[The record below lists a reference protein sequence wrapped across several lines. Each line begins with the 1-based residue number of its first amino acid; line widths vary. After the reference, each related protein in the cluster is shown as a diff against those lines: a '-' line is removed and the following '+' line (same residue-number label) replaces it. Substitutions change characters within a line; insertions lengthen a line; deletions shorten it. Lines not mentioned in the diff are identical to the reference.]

1 MHKNTAGLIC
11 LTALIAVYFAF
22 FSDGHKARKI
32 QILMAVYPAGILP
45 GTSTETMV
53 FSLDKPYPL
62 TSVKVVPS
70 EEARTNKYPHALW
83 HMVAPAPGEPIKT
96 FRYGAALPGMTPEVS
111 TAAAEPLDADTTY
124 SLQIEARNG
133 LKGEITFQP
142 PP

>member
-1 MHKNTAGLIC
+1 MHKNTVLWGC
-11 LTALIAVYFAF
+11 LAATIAVYLVF

-32 QILMAVYPAGILP
+32 QILLAVYPAGILP

-53 FSLDKPYPL
+53 FCLDKPYPL

-70 EEARTNKYPHALW
+70 EEARTNRFAHPLW
-83 HMVAPAPGEPIKT
+83 HLVAPAAAPPVKS
-96 FRYGAALPGMTPEVS
+96 FRYGAALAGMEPEVA
-111 TAAAEPLDADTTY
+111 TALPEPLDADTTY
-124 SLQIEARNG
+124 SLQIETGNG